1 MFLLLVEEH
10 LIQKLTQVA
19 YMRALEAGEQTIE
32 NIGKEILSI
41 QLQKIERARNSKR
54 LDDEIEQNEL
64 ITQIWSCLIFSS
76 FAEKL

>member
-19 YMRALEAGEQTIE
+19 HMHALEAGEQTIE
-32 NIGKEILSI
+32 NIGKGILSI
-41 QLQKIERARNSKR
+41 QLQKIERARNSKK

-64 ITQIWSCLIFSS
+64 IAQIGSCLIFSS